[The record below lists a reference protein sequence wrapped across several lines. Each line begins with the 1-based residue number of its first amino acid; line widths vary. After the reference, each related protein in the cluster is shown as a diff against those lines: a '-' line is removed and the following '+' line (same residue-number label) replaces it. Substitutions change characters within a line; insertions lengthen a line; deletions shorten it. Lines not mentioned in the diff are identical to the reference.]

1 MAHVAD
7 QPENGA
13 NERKSYPNTEKK
25 SQTQQRSLEF
35 LDPTRPEMISNGD
48 VFSLMNYTLPFLCVR
63 WSALSLSSDEEFSWT
78 TIAVQLSSRSWLP
91 KSKQN
96 IHPMPQCLSL
106 PVMSRHWSIRAWQA
120 GKGRLFPS
128 SLSVGNE
135 GLGKQAKP
143 CFHLFWLLIIF
154 LHFHHL
160 LCSYCSSEALLA

>member
-78 TIAVQLSSRSWLP
+78 TIAVQLSSRS
-91 KSKQN
+91 
-96 IHPMPQCLSL
+96 
-106 PVMSRHWSIRAWQA
+106 
-120 GKGRLFPS
+120 
-128 SLSVGNE
+128 
-135 GLGKQAKP
+135 
-143 CFHLFWLLIIF
+143 
-154 LHFHHL
+154 
-160 LCSYCSSEALLA
+160 